1 MLCGDINTLDGCMGG
16 MSMPSLMHLPFLGG
30 VPLVPVVAAMD
41 VVEGLGQGQ
50 GQGLGTGRIDHVQ
63 SPSKKRPRSSS
74 VKSASTTATGD
85 HHPLAGVGYSP
96 ADAHASTTTS
106 STLLAVLKESN
117 DKQSMINSDA
127 VAVGSAWH
135 GCGCVQ
141 EWCMCGSGGGGAA
154 NGVTTSLLSAL
165 ASNGHSTAATGFRH
179 AIPHDSTDS
188 ASTHT
193 NGAWGGNGDI
203 TSGSGVDGTLNPYSY
218 FPWLTGHTNGF
229 PLNHSYGSIDGG
241 GSGGCNGGGMS
252 NGGYHG
258 QSMPSHPHPSM
269 VIGGEATSA
278 LSTQPPPLMSMLP
291 PSPLS
296 TGPPSEGGLLSSES
310 SSMSLE
316 NMQNVQA
323 LVQQVGG

>member
-141 EWCMCGSGGGGAA
+141 EWCMCGSGGEG
-154 NGVTTSLLSAL
+154 
-165 ASNGHSTAATGFRH
+165 R
-179 AIPHDSTDS
+179 
-188 ASTHT
+188 
-193 NGAWGGNGDI
+193 
-203 TSGSGVDGTLNPYSY
+203 
-218 FPWLTGHTNGF
+218 
-229 PLNHSYGSIDGG
+229 
-241 GSGGCNGGGMS
+241 
-252 NGGYHG
+252 
-258 QSMPSHPHPSM
+258 
-269 VIGGEATSA
+269 
-278 LSTQPPPLMSMLP
+278 
-291 PSPLS
+291 
-296 TGPPSEGGLLSSES
+296 EGGRETWERGTETGRGVPSRSCG
-310 SSMSLE
+310 MRLE
-316 NMQNVQA
+316 CFTGRHPPIVSCFLTTTVLHTMRDA
-323 LVQQVGG
+323 DTFH